1 MMKMREFDFENTVKG
16 PDGLGD
22 KAVVNDSG
30 LKAFYYSFRNSFGD
44 GSYSCE
50 IVRKESDEAVISYET
65 FDHSDYGTMEI
76 TVNDDILNTL
86 YQLYL
91 KYQAARWSG
100 YSKYDEGVLDGSG
113 FSLSMEFN
121 DGDTMSCSGENCVPE
136 GYREY
141 EKEMR
146 EVLKPYFQQLLDRE
160 RDRQIAK
167 GIDGELRTAMINY
180 IGNKFGTDRF
190 EMLIHHYN
198 GKNRNFDVRISSRT
212 GEFIA
217 KGKYNYYYML
227 PDEDIGFENIKALI
241 EKYNVIS
248 WYDWNKAS
256 ANPYEDEWFQLG
268 FDFGSM
274 SIQAMGTEHPENY
287 DEFRRELLQYI
298 VEVIRKAE
306 VKYDDFRSR

>member
-1 MMKMREFDFENTVKG
+1 MKEFDFESTVKG
-16 PDGLGD
+16 TDGLGD
-22 KAVVNDSG
+22 KAVVNGSG
-30 LKAFYYSFRNSFGD
+30 LSGFGYSYNNSFGD
-44 GSYSCE
+44 GSFSCE
-50 IVRKESDEAVISYET
+50 IVRKGSDKAVISYET
-65 FDHSDYGTMEI
+65 FDHRDFGTMEI
-76 TVNDDILNTL
+76 TVNDEILETL

-91 KYQAARWSG
+91 KHKTARWSG

-113 FSLSMEFN
+113 FSFSMEFN
-121 DGDTMSCSGENCVPE
+121 DGEMMSCSGNNCVPD

-141 EKEMR
+141 EMEMR
-146 EVLKPYFQQLLDRE
+146 EVLKPYLQQMLDKE

-167 GIDGELRTAMINY
+167 GIEGELSMAMINY
-180 IGNKFGTDRF
+180 IGHEFGTDRF
-190 EMLIHHYN
+190 EMLIRKWN
-198 GKNRNFDVRISSRT
+198 GKNKNFDVRIDSHT

-227 PDEDIGFENIKALI
+227 PDEDIGFENIRVLI

-256 ANPYEDEWFQLG
+256 ANPYEDEWFQLD
-268 FDFGSM
+268 FDFGNM

-298 VEVIRKAE
+298 VEVIKKAE
-306 VKYDDFRSR
+306 AKYEDFRSR

>member
-1 MMKMREFDFENTVKG
+1 MKEFDFESTVKG
-16 PDGLGD
+16 TDGLGD
-22 KAVVNDSG
+22 KAVVNGSG
-30 LKAFYYSFRNSFGD
+30 LSGFSYSYNNSFGD
-44 GSYSCE
+44 GSFSCE
-50 IVRKESDEAVISYET
+50 IVRKGSDKAVISYET
-65 FDHSDYGTMEI
+65 FDHRDFGTMEI
-76 TVNDDILNTL
+76 TVSDEILEAL

-91 KYQAARWSG
+91 KHKAARWSG

-113 FSLSMEFN
+113 FSFSMEFN
-121 DGDTMSCSGENCVPE
+121 DGEMMSCSGNNCVPD

-141 EKEMR
+141 EMEMR
-146 EVLKPYFQQLLDRE
+146 EVLKPYLQQMLDKE

-167 GIDGELRTAMINY
+167 GIEGELSMAMINY
-180 IGNKFGTDRF
+180 IGHEFGTDRF
-190 EMLIHHYN
+190 EMLIRKWN
-198 GKNRNFDVRISSRT
+198 GKNKNFDVRIDSHT

-227 PDEDIGFENIKALI
+227 PDESIGFENIRALI

-248 WYDWNKAS
+248 WYDWDKAS

-268 FDFGSM
+268 FDFGNM

-298 VEVIRKAE
+298 VEVIKKAE
-306 VKYDDFRSR
+306 AKYDDFRSR